1 MHYAFT
7 TRYGRR
13 VSALQTKVAVF
24 SLASRAT
31 NSFPAKE
38 YAALWDTGATNTAI
52 SRKVAEE
59 LDLKPIGTANVYHA
73 GGASLVNAY
82 LVNIGLP
89 SRVMV
94 GNIKVTDIELID
106 NDTIPEDERIQV
118 IVGMDIIGEGDLAVT
133 NVGGKTALSFRMPS
147 IEEIDFVSKTK

>member
-13 VSALQTKVAVF
+13 VPALQTKVAVF
-24 SLASRAT
+24 SLAT
-31 NSFPAKE
+31 QTVDSFPAKE
-38 YAALWDTGATNTAI
+38 YTALWDTGATNTAI
-52 SRKVAEE
+52 SRKVAED
-59 LDLKPIGTANVYHA
+59 LDLKPISTANIYHA
-73 GGASLVNAY
+73 GGISHVNAY

-106 NDTIPEDERIQV
+106 DDNIPKNERIQV
-118 IVGMDIIGEGDLAVT
+118 IIGMDIIGEGDLAVT
-133 NVGGKTALSFRMPS
+133 NADDKTVLSFRLPS
-147 IEEIDFVSKTK
+147 YEEIDFTPSE